1 MELKL
6 KEGVDLSSIILQNQI
21 ILTTIELLGEGE
33 IHTDSEI
40 ALELMIA
47 VVDKIAEQDVISY
60 LSSLQGEKLLQA
72 LANDIEPFFISNVL
86 TDNDAYINSMKND
99 ILKYFNII
107 YEQQNSIG
115 GIINYVISFITNM
128 DEKDLDTVKTLIGN
142 FDNGNK
148 QTNIEKSVIKEKEK
162 VNTKLENL
170 ISQYQKQSNA

>member
-1 MELKL
+1 MENHI
-6 KEGVDLSSIILQNQI
+6 V
-21 ILTTIELLGEGE
+21 
-33 IHTDSEI
+33 
-40 ALELMIA
+40 
-47 VVDKIAEQDVISY
+47 
-60 LSSLQGEKLLQA
+60 
-72 LANDIEPFFISNVL
+72 
-86 TDNDAYINSMKND
+86 
-99 ILKYFNII
+99 KYFNII